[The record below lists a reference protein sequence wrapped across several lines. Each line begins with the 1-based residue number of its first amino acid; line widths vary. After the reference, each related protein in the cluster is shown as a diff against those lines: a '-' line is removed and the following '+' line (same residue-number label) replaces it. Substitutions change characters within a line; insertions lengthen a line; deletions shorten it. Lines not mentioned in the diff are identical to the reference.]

1 MDGGDA
7 DKQLRKVC
15 SAQYS
20 QTVSQRKPYPTKK
33 HPVPSDGLHEYVCI
47 EHFLHK
53 TLFIYITVQ
62 YDTTLLV
69 GRALEFILCPWEDP
83 SRHLGHTGQ
92 QVQNDT

>member
-1 MDGGDA
+1 MSLIRNC
-7 DKQLRKVC
+7 QLRRYGC
-15 SAQYS
+15 PH
-20 QTVSQRKPYPTKK
+20 RGRGPTKK
-33 HPVPSDGLHEYVCI
+33 HPVPSDGLHECVCI

-69 GRALEFILCPWEDP
+69 ARALELILCPWEDP
-83 SRHLGHTGQ
+83 SRHSGHTGQ